1 MLQHKRLISYAA
13 TGMFTCMSVSM
24 LYFNILT
31 VFFWRQ
37 SSLIKQWKYVLL
49 LSYWMYIFSLFTL
62 CHMCIRSRSTE
73 KETTDQVKHFIAS
86 CQNLSAK
93 TVSISQL
100 FNILHYHQYNFLCG
114 HEGTNLLYLKLKISK
129 QFSWQFVQLE
139 LSSIFSSY
147 IITFPY

>member
-1 MLQHKRLISYAA
+1 MKICAA
-13 TGMFTCMSVSM
+13 TFILDVYFQPLYIMSHV
-24 LYFNILT
+24 
-31 VFFWRQ
+31 
-37 SSLIKQWKYVLL
+37 
-49 LSYWMYIFSLFTL
+49 
-62 CHMCIRSRSTE
+62 RSRSTE

-147 IITFPY
+147 IITFTY